1 LKDAKLCADTA
12 KTSLLFK
19 FKTTKMFECVSECGV
34 ECKCFMLV
42 YNNTNFICQLYD
54 ITAKNHLVPGS
65 KVNPEKTLMYKTNY
79 GNSKLDLFLKIIVY
93 DDTLINL
100 IILFFIIL

>member
-1 LKDAKLCADTA
+1 MKDAELCAETA
-12 KTSLLFK
+12 KTSVLFE

-42 YNNTNFICQLYD
+42 FNDSFCQLYD
-54 ITAKNHLVPGS
+54 ITAKNYLLPSS

-79 GNSKLDLFLKIIVY
+79 GNSKLV
-93 DDTLINL
+93 
-100 IILFFIIL
+100 LFFIEFNFSEICS